1 MPTLRNARFP
11 SGHFPLTT
19 LPEGIGRFKLLFYIM
34 AKSKSFFGLRRGS
47 TKTLTFSVFNGKQVT
62 KDRVESVKNPRSLAQ
77 MQQRMVMAT
86 ASAAYASMKEIVD
99 HSFEG
104 VTYGLNNMSEFIRQN
119 AKAIKVAALNP
130 DTAQFAFNPYKDRS
144 LYGGAFIMSA
154 GSASPI
160 PAKAAFAE
168 GTNDDKTRV
177 TFGVVEAQATSVTA
191 NHIYTSLGIAVGDM
205 CTICLIAKNDTDA
218 SGIFAFV
225 RLKAKASGAVALTSA
240 NYTDYFDVESN
251 LPIAP
256 ISFTEGQVT
265 FALDTPGTVE
275 DGDVEYCAIHSV
287 KSNNGWLRSSAVMNV
302 NGYTL
307 APAYEDAI
315 ATYPVG
321 ESYVLNG
328 GNIE

>member
-1 MPTLRNARFP
+1 
-11 SGHFPLTT
+11 
-19 LPEGIGRFKLLFYIM
+19 M

-77 MQQRMVMAT
+77 MVQRMCMAT
-86 ASAAYASMKEIVD
+86 SSAAYAAMKEIVD

-119 AKAIKVAALNP
+119 TKAIKDSALDPAN
-130 DTAQFAFNPYKDRS
+130 AKFAFNPYQDRS

-160 PAKAAFAE
+160 PDAAILADI
-168 GTNDDKTRV
+168 TNDDKV
-177 TFGVVEAQATSVTA
+177 FIQFGIDSEDPNKSA
-191 NHIYTSLGIAVGDM
+191 NDLYADLGISVGDM
-205 CTICLIAKNDTDA
+205 CTICFIAKRDTDA
-218 SGIFAFV
+218 TGVFGFV
-225 RLKAKASGAVALTSA
+225 RLKAKAAGTVALTTQ
-240 NYTDYFDVESN
+240 NYSTYFDVESN
-251 LPIAP
+251 LPIKV
-256 ISFTEGQVT
+256 FQVGSGIAT
-265 FALDTPGTVE
+265 FNVDVLDVVE
-275 DGDVEYCAIHSV
+275 DGDIEFCAIHSI
-287 KSNNGWLRSSAVMNV
+287 KSNNGWLRSNAVMKI

-307 APAYEDAI
+307 SPEYDDAI

>member
-1 MPTLRNARFP
+1 
-11 SGHFPLTT
+11 
-19 LPEGIGRFKLLFYIM
+19 M

-77 MQQRMVMAT
+77 MVQRMCMAT
-86 ASAAYASMKEIVD
+86 ASAAYAQMKEIVD

-119 AKAIKVAALNP
+119 VKEIKAAASNP
-130 DTAQFAFNPYKDRS
+130 AGAVFAFNPYQDRNI
-144 LYGGAFIMSA
+144 YGGAYIMSA

-160 PAKAAFAE
+160 PE
-168 GTNDDKTRV
+168 GAILAVINKNDKV
-177 TFGVVEAQATSVTA
+177 TVQFGIDSESPNFSANDLYAT
-191 NHIYTSLGIAVGDM
+191 LGISVGEM
-205 CTICLIAKNDTDA
+205 CTICFIAKKDTDA
-218 SGIFAFV
+218 TGTFGFV
-225 RLKAKASGAVALTSA
+225 RLKAKTAGTENLTAA
-240 NYTDYFDVESN
+240 NYSTYFDVESN
-251 LPIAP
+251 LTIKVFQVGAGIAM
-256 ISFTEGQVT
+256 FNVDV
-265 FALDTPGTVE
+265 ADVV
-275 DGDVEYCAIHSV
+275 DGGDIEYCAIHSV
-287 KSNNGWLRSSAVMNV
+287 KANNGWLRSNAVMKV

-307 APAYEDAI
+307 APGFEDAI

>member
-1 MPTLRNARFP
+1 
-11 SGHFPLTT
+11 
-19 LPEGIGRFKLLFYIM
+19 M

-77 MQQRMVMAT
+77 MVQRMCMAT
-86 ASAAYASMKEIVD
+86 SSAAYAAMKEIVD

-119 AKAIKVAALNP
+119 TKAIKDAALDPAN
-130 DTAQFAFNPYKDRS
+130 AKFAFNPYQDRS

-160 PAKAAFAE
+160 PEAAVLAQI
-168 GTNDDKTRV
+168 NADDKV
-177 TFGVVEAQATSVTA
+177 YVQFGIDNESVTWNA
-191 NHIYTSLGIAVGDM
+191 NDLYAALGISVGDM
-205 CTICLIAKNDTDA
+205 CTICFIAKRDTDA
-218 SGIFAFV
+218 TGAFGFI
-225 RLKAKASGAVALTSA
+225 RLKAKAAGTVALTNQ
-240 NYTDYFDVESN
+240 NYSTYFDVESN
-251 LPIAP
+251 LPINVFQVGGGIA
-256 ISFTEGQVT
+256 SFNVDVADVVDEGDIE
-265 FALDTPGTVE
+265 F
-275 DGDVEYCAIHSV
+275 CAIHSV
-287 KSNNGWLRSSAVMNV
+287 KSNNGWLRSNAVMKV

-307 APAYEDAI
+307 APEYADAI

>member
-1 MPTLRNARFP
+1 
-11 SGHFPLTT
+11 
-19 LPEGIGRFKLLFYIM
+19 M

-62 KDRVESVKNPRSLAQ
+62 KDRVEKVKNPRSLAQ
-77 MQQRMVMAT
+77 MVQRMCMAT
-86 ASAAYASMKEIVD
+86 ASAAYLHMKEIVD

-119 AKAIKVAALNP
+119 VKEIKAAADKP
-130 DTAQFAFNPYKDRS
+130 AGAVFAFNPYQDRS

-160 PAKAAFAE
+160 PDAAILAVINQADKVSVQFGIDSESPNFSA
-168 GTNDDKTRV
+168 NDLY
-177 TFGVVEAQATSVTA
+177 AT
-191 NHIYTSLGIAVGDM
+191 LGISVGDM
-205 CTICLIAKNDTDA
+205 CTICFIAKKDTDA
-218 SGIFAFV
+218 TGAFGFV
-225 RLKAKASGAVALTSA
+225 RLKAKTAGTENLTAA
-240 NYTDYFDVESN
+240 NYSTYFDVESN
-251 LPIAP
+251 LAIKVFQVGAGIAM
-256 ISFTEGQVT
+256 FNVDV
-265 FALDTPGTVE
+265 ADVV
-275 DGDVEYCAIHSV
+275 DGADIEYCAIHSV
-287 KSNNGWLRSSAVMNV
+287 KANNGWLRSNAVMKV

-307 APAYEDAI
+307 APGFDDAI

>member
-1 MPTLRNARFP
+1 
-11 SGHFPLTT
+11 
-19 LPEGIGRFKLLFYIM
+19 M

-77 MQQRMVMAT
+77 MAQRMCMAT
-86 ASAAYASMKEIVD
+86 ASAAYAQMKEIVD

-119 AKAIKVAALNP
+119 VKEIKAAVNNP
-130 DTAQFAFNPYKDRS
+130 AGAVFAFNPYQDRN

-160 PAKAAFAE
+160 PENQIQVAL
-168 GTNDDKTRV
+168 NLDDYV
-177 TFGVVEAQATSVTA
+177 YVQFGIENEQANATA
-191 NHIYTSLGIAVGDM
+191 NDLYAKLGISVGDM
-205 CTICLIAKNDTDA
+205 CTICFIAKKDTDA
-218 SGIFAFV
+218 TGVFGFV
-225 RLKAKASGAVALTSA
+225 RLKAKAAGTVALTA
-240 NYTDYFDVESN
+240 QNYSTYFDVESN
-251 LPIAP
+251 FPVQVAQLAGDLV
-256 ISFTEGQVT
+256 SFNVSVADVVAEGDIE
-265 FALDTPGTVE
+265 F
-275 DGDVEYCAIHSV
+275 CAIHSV
-287 KSNNGWLRSSAVMNV
+287 KANNGWIRSNAVMKV

-315 ATYPVG
+315 ATYPIG

>member
-1 MPTLRNARFP
+1 
-11 SGHFPLTT
+11 
-19 LPEGIGRFKLLFYIM
+19 M

-77 MQQRMVMAT
+77 MVQRMCMAT
-86 ASAAYASMKEIVD
+86 ASAAYAQMKEIVD

-119 AKAIKVAALNP
+119 VKVIKAAANNP
-130 DTAQFAFNPYKDRS
+130 TGAEFAFNPYQDRN

-160 PAKAAFAE
+160 PEGSTLTQVADADKVAVVFGAE
-168 GTNDDKTRV
+168 KE
-177 TFGVVEAQATSVTA
+177 GVKPTA
-191 NHIYTSLGIAVGDM
+191 NSLYASLGISVGEM
-205 CTICLIAKNDTDA
+205 CTICFIAEDNTNA
-218 SGIFAFV
+218 TGVFGFV
-225 RLKAKASGAVALTSA
+225 RLKAKAAGAVELTTQ
-240 NYTDYFDVESN
+240 NYSTYFDVESN

-256 ISFTEGQVT
+256 QNWMDGQATFQVT
-265 FALDTPGTVE
+265 VPNVVDGTSVE
-275 DGDVEYCAIHSV
+275 FCAIHSV
-287 KSNNGWLRSSAVMNV
+287 KANNGWLRSNAVMKV
-302 NGYTL
+302 NNYTL
-307 APAYEDAI
+307 APGFEDAI